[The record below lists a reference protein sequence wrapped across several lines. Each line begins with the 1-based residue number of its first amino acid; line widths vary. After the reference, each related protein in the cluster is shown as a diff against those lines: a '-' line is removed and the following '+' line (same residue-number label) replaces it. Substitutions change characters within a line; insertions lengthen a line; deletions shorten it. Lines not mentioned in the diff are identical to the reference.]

1 MGPPSAHCTGGDRR
15 RTVRVVGF
23 GCQQTAERPA
33 QRARHSSDFAQRG
46 RCAIRATPKGR
57 QMRTKSL
64 LSMVAVLCAAIG
76 VPGIA
81 HADCKEVLAALGNT
95 VIDVTCAPS
104 ADLTTKNPTTTPAD
118 NSIPGLPPGA
128 FTPTTD
134 RGVIS
139 NGPAEITKAVPGLQ
153 INGRFAD
160 DPDKEARFLLRLPN
174 DWNGS
179 LVVAGA
185 SGTRSEFNGD
195 FAWSDYVVQKGYA
208 YASQNKGVLN
218 LQFSTAADP
227 LACRLNPSS
236 SLFVRFYDNEAGQ
249 PFTRWAEY
257 MVKAGKL
264 AQRGAEGAYGREP
277 RHTYAVGTSNGGYQV
292 RRAVEIAPD
301 VFDGGVDWEGTF
313 VAED

>member
-1 MGPPSAHCTGGDRR
+1 
-15 RTVRVVGF
+15 
-23 GCQQTAERPA
+23 
-33 QRARHSSDFAQRG
+33 
-46 RCAIRATPKGR
+46 
-57 QMRTKSL
+57 
-64 LSMVAVLCAAIG
+64 MVAVLCAAIG

-95 VIDVTCAPS
+95 VVDVTCAPS

-218 LQFSTAADP
+218 LKITSLDSATPPTP
-227 LACRLNPSS
+227 LSCRLKPDSKIWVEFFDNDA
-236 SLFVRFYDNEAGQ
+236 VRAQPGAIEEALGQRAWTPRKCGQGAMLRRRRRDVEHGTDICAGLRVLICDEIEQRARSDENGATADGAALIFERDLRASQRVDAGQ
-249 PFTRWAEY
+249 RPAR
-257 MVKAGKL
+257 
-264 AQRGAEGAYGREP
+264 
-277 RHTYAVGTSNGGYQV
+277 NGQDAI
-292 RRAVEIAPD
+292 RRAY
-301 VFDGGVDWEGTF
+301 WCCM
-313 VAED
+313 

>member
-1 MGPPSAHCTGGDRR
+1 TVTWATAAVPTAAQKSTRRFMGPPSAHCTGGDRR

-81 HADCKEVLAALGNT
+81 HASCKEVLAALGNT
-95 VIDVTCAPS
+95 VVDVTCAPS

-134 RGVIS
+134 RTVIS
-139 NGPAEITKAVPGLQ
+139 PDPPNRTPITKAAAGIQL
-153 INGRFAD
+153 NGRFAV
-160 DPDKEARFLLRLPN
+160 DPTKEARILLRLPD
-174 DWNGS
+174 DWK
-179 LVVAGA
+179 
-185 SGTRSEFNGD
+185 R
-195 FAWSDYVVQKGYA
+195 
-208 YASQNKGVLN
+208 
-218 LQFSTAADP
+218 
-227 LACRLNPSS
+227 RL
-236 SLFVRFYDNEAGQ
+236 
-249 PFTRWAEY
+249 
-257 MVKAGKL
+257 
-264 AQRGAEGAYGREP
+264 
-277 RHTYAVGTSNGGYQV
+277 GG
-292 RRAVEIAPD
+292 P
-301 VFDGGVDWEGTF
+301 
-313 VAED
+313 